1 MTWYES
7 LVALI
12 GLIFGTYAISWSI
25 PGAIMSV
32 MVSLGDPQ
40 RIQFIDHQ
48 LSKDVDKLHRDPMCM
63 ISAYISTRLFHY
75 WVKYPFIRK
84 RATTDSIKFKFFMW
98 VNALGMWSWIVLILS
113 LIFLKFTGYMA

>member
-7 LVALI
+7 LIALI
-12 GLIFGTYAISWSI
+12 GFSFGTYAITWSI

-40 RIQFIDHQ
+40 RIDFIDHQ
-48 LSKDVDKLHRDPMCM
+48 LSKDVDKLHRNPMCM

-84 RATTDSIKFKFFMW
+84 RATTDSIKFKVFMW

-113 LIFLKFTGYMA
+113 VILLKFTGYMA